1 MTEVTGKLFSH
12 QSYRPFF
19 IVSCVVSPP
28 FRVGFQLSPF
38 YEQAHILLLLPIS
51 FMLRKIITLHH
62 VEYCQDEG
70 IQSSFMEYVTISKS
84 V

>member
-28 FRVGFQLSPF
+28 FRVGFQSSPF

>member
-19 IVSCVVSPP
+19 LVSCMAPP
-28 FRVGFQLSPF
+28 SCRVGFQLSPF

-51 FMLRKIITLHH
+51 FMLRKIITLYH
-62 VEYCQDEG
+62 EKYMQDKG
-70 IQSSFMEYVTISKS
+70 M
-84 V
+84 

>member
-12 QSYRPFF
+12 QSYSFF
-19 IVSCVVSPP
+19 LIVSCTVSPP

-51 FMLRKIITLHH
+51 FTLRKIITLYH
-62 VEYCQDEG
+62 EKYMQDKG
-70 IQSSFMEYVTISKS
+70 M
-84 V
+84 

>member
-28 FRVGFQLSPF
+28 FRVGFQSSPF
-38 YEQAHILLLLPIS
+38 YEQTHILLLLPIS
-51 FMLRKIITLHH
+51 FMLRKIVT
-62 VEYCQDEG
+62 YCRGGYTQDKD
-70 IQSSFMEYVTISKS
+70 M
-84 V
+84 